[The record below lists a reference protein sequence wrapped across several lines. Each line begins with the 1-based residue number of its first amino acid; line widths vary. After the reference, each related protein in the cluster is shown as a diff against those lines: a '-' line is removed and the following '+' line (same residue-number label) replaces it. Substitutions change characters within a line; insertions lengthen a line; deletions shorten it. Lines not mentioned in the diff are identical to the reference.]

1 MNIRRIILEE
11 LRSLLLEGL
20 EHTQNLYKSWANKKS
35 GNPEAAMKIMDDVL
49 KYQKRLP
56 KKDFSQYSSYEEL
69 VSDLNKIK
77 QSLKPEDVTKLYE
90 DKDLVVLVANTWEA
104 SCKYGAGTKW
114 CTTAKDTSS
123 YWKRHNE
130 TGTEF
135 FWIFK
140 NIPNSDPNYKFS
152 YHIKLNG
159 NTDWCNAIN
168 NCQTNL
174 PEDSY
179 PKQHPKYGE
188 ILVKLRNFHDSRNL
202 VDRVKK
208 IDDMQLINRE
218 FVSALIEREFEN
230 IVPQIL
236 SWTKFDVGG
245 LIEDIFYN
253 EMDILS
259 HTDSIM
265 PINVEY
271 REWMTNSE
279 IRKIFFKELEKHLES
294 ELEVLDNTYF
304 LSGYDFESGLKW
316 LFMNILSDIFDP
328 TLPYEEQMREGGL
341 NVYDILPN
349 ISTHEIEEI
358 LFEVISVNIT
368 DFIHD
373 ESTDFALKYIP

>member
-179 PKQHPKYGE
+179 PKQHPKYKE
-188 ILVKLRNFHDSRNL
+188 ILVKLKNFHDSRNL

-208 IDDMQLINRE
+208 IDDIQLINRE
-218 FVSALIEREFEN
+218 FVSVLIEREFEN

-236 SWTKFDVGG
+236 SWTKFDVVG
-245 LIEDIFYN
+245 LIEDIFYD

-265 PINVEY
+265 PINVE
-271 REWMTNSE
+271 RQEWMTNSE

-294 ELEVLDNTYF
+294 ELEALDNTYF

-316 LFMNILSDIFDP
+316 LFMDIISDTFDP
-328 TLPYEEQMREGGL
+328 TLSYEEQMRERGL
-341 NVYDILPN
+341 NVYDILSN
-349 ISTHEIEEI
+349 IPTHEIEEI
-358 LFEVISVNIT
+358 LFEVVSANIT
-368 DFIHD
+368 DFIYD
-373 ESTDFALKYIP
+373 ESTEFALEYIP